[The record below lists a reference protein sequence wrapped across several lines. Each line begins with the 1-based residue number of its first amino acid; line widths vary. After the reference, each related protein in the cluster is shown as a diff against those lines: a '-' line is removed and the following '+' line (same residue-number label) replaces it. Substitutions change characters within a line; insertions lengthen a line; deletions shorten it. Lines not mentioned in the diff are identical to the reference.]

1 MFLIAYISLYSL
13 SPTSIHVL
21 LGSPS
26 CCVKL
31 CDFSASVD
39 VDKDKYFKI
48 DFFFVQSWGLSHNF
62 YKLR

>member
-13 SPTSIHVL
+13 SPTSTHVL
-21 LGSPS
+21 LGYPS

-39 VDKDKYFKI
+39 VNKI
-48 DFFFVQSWGLSHNF
+48 SI
-62 YKLR
+62 LR

>member
-48 DFFFVQSWGLSHNF
+48 NFFLFNLGACHITFIN
-62 YKLR
+62 